1 LTKLREPKEIMKDLK
16 TIHDEMEKWIRRLDR
31 ESARAEWDKL
41 VKKEVELDREFD
53 KALEE
58 KYKMK

>member
-1 LTKLREPKEIMKDLK
+1 MKDLK

>member
-1 LTKLREPKEIMKDLK
+1 MK
-16 TIHDEMEKWIRRLDR
+16 KWILNLGR

-41 VKKEVELDREFD
+41 IKKEVELEREFD
-53 KALEE
+53 KSLDE